1 MFKLALKGVLAR
13 KGRLLLTSLA
23 VILGTS
29 FLAGTY
35 IFSDTLAKSFN
46 DLFSDVYEDTD
57 AFVRS
62 SVVIEGDFGAEERQR
77 LADSI
82 TAQVAGVPGVRTAAS
97 NVLGFARVVGK
108 DGKPVGS
115 GGQGPPNFGSSI
127 SAEGEAFWRIS
138 DGRLPTNDGE
148 VALDSSTAD
157 DAGYN
162 VGDTVKVVAQAGSR
176 EFTLVGIARYGDVS
190 SPGGATFALF
200 DLATAQS
207 FVGRPGFIDAVVV
220 TGDGSASDAE
230 LADAIQAALPP
241 DAQTETLTG
250 AEITKENQSAI
261 EEGLSFFT
269 IFLSAFSFIA
279 MGVACFVIY
288 NVFSITA
295 AQRQRESALFRAVGA
310 QRAQVTRA
318 MLLESVVVGLI
329 GSILGLIAGVGVS
342 IALKSFLG
350 VVGIDFPSTTLQLLP
365 RTIVLTMVLGTAVTV
380 LSAVLPALRSGRVSP
395 LAAMRESAV
404 EHAGGTRKRVL
415 SGLIVAALGVAGI
428 VANLNGGSFLLLGVG
443 VLLVW
448 VGVLILGPVL
458 ALVAAKVIGTPVARA
473 FKVTGRMAQG
483 NAARNPKRTSR
494 AAAPVLIGV
503 ALVTAVALLA
513 ATLKAQVREIFGEQ
527 FVGDYVVKTDDF
539 TGFGGLS
546 PDLADQLNNV
556 PEVEVAAGIGVK
568 LAEIKGKGG
577 TVTLVDPATVGEV
590 FDLHLTSGS
599 YADLSTASMM
609 VSDKR
614 AKSDDLKIGDVVT
627 INLTGLGE
635 LPLTIVGT
643 YSSDELAGGYV
654 VNRGLYAD
662 TSGSYFD
669 FSVFINTAAGV
680 SATDAEAAMK
690 PLVEQYGSGELQ
702 SRAQYI
708 DDQASGINQ
717 LLALIYGLLALSII
731 IAAVGIVI
739 TLLLSV
745 YERRREIALLRA
757 VGMTRGQVRATV
769 RWESVITSMLGAVLG
784 VLLGLFSGYLLVLSL
799 RDEGVTVFSVPVLS
813 TIVILLMSFIVG
825 VIAAVIPARRA
836 TKVDIIEAI
845 ATT

>member
-1 MFKLALKGVLAR
+1 MFKLALKGILAR

-35 IFSDTLAKSFN
+35 IFSDTLTKSFN
-46 DLFSDVYEDTD
+46 DLFADVFEDTD
-57 AFVRS
+57 AYVRS
-62 SVVIEGDFGAEERQR
+62 SVVIEGDFGSEERQR
-77 LADSI
+77 IPDALA
-82 TAQVAGVPGVRTAAS
+82 AEVAKVPGVRTADPS
-97 NVLGFARVVGK
+97 VFGFARVIGK

-115 GGQGPPNFGSSI
+115 DGNGPPTFGSSI
-127 SAEGEAFWRIS
+127 SADEAFWTIS
-138 DGRLPTNDGE
+138 EGRLPAGDSE
-148 VALDSSTAD
+148 VALDSAVAD
-157 DAGYN
+157 KADYTI
-162 VGDTVKVVAQAGSR
+162 GDTVKVVAQGGSR

-207 FVGRPGFIDAVVV
+207 FVGKPGFVDAVVV
-220 TGDGSASDAE
+220 TGDGSMPDAE
-230 LADAIQAALPP
+230 LADEIQASLPA
-241 DAQTETLTG
+241 DSQTETLTG
-250 AEITKENQSAI
+250 AEITEENQSAI

-269 IFLSAFSFIA
+269 IFLTAFSFIA

-295 AQRQRESALFRAVGA
+295 AQRQRENALLRAVGA
-310 QRAQVTRA
+310 HRGQITRA
-318 MLLESVVVGLI
+318 MLLESVVVGI
-329 GSILGLIAGVGVS
+329 VGSLLGLVAGIGVS
-342 IALKSFLG
+342 IALKEFLG
-350 VVGIDFPSTTLQLLP
+350 VIGIDFPSTTLQLLP
-365 RTIVLTMVLGTAVTV
+365 RTVVLTIVLGTMVTV
-380 LSAVLPALRSGRVSP
+380 LSAVLPALRTGRVSP

-404 EHAGGTRKRVL
+404 EHVGSSRKRIL
-415 SGLIVAALGVAGI
+415 SGLIVAAVGAAGI
-428 VANLNGGSFLLLGVG
+428 IASLAGSNFLLLGVG
-443 VLLVW
+443 VMLVW

-458 ALVAAKVIGTPVARA
+458 ALVAAKVIGAPVARA

-513 ATLKAQVREIFGEQ
+513 ATLKAQVREIFSEQ

-546 PDLADQLNNV
+546 PDLADQLNGL
-556 PEVEVAAGIGVK
+556 PEVAAAAGIGVK
-568 LAEIKGKGG
+568 LAEVDDKGA
-577 TVTLVDPATVGEV
+577 TVTMVDPGTVGEV
-590 FDLHLTSGS
+590 FDLHVTSGS
-599 YADLSTASMM
+599 YADLSTSSMM
-609 VSDKR
+609 VSDTK
-614 AKSDDLKIGDVVT
+614 ADDDSLAIGDVLTV
-627 INLTGLGE
+627 NLTGLGE

-654 VNRGLYAD
+654 ANRALYAD

-669 FSVFINTAAGV
+669 FSVFINTAPGV
-680 SATDAEAAMK
+680 SASQAEAAME

-702 SRAQYI
+702 SRSEYI
-708 DDQASGINQ
+708 DDQAASINT

-757 VGMTRGQVRATV
+757 VGMTRGQVRSTV

-799 RDEGVTVFSVPVLS
+799 RDEGVTVFSVPVFS
-813 TIVILLMSFIVG
+813 TIVILVVSFFVG